1 MVNTKKIHGPQPQDE
16 YTKEAKYPPIK
27 QYKTRDDEEEVIKY
41 SQKNDSPQN
50 QIDLTTFIRTLY

>member
-27 QYKTRDDEEEVIKY
+27 QYKTRDDEEEVIRY
-41 SQKNDSPQN
+41 SQKNDSP
-50 QIDLTTFIRTLY
+50 

>member
-41 SQKNDSPQN
+41 SQKMIHHRK
-50 QIDLTTFIRTLY
+50 IDLTTFIRTLY

>member
-50 QIDLTTFIRTLY
+50 HVNRYRLI